1 MKESI
6 TVENFLGVGNFQGKL
21 EKPSPGFYR
30 LVAED
35 GSLTLLLLDTMHW
48 FPQYKIEE
56 IMDAVES
63 WKQGQEFT
71 VVTTVSSPDGSMG
84 NAVTNLVGPLIID
97 WQTRRMRQFVMH
109 SGLYPLQARLFQEG
123 GVK

>member
-1 MKESI
+1 MKNI
-6 TVENFLGVGNFQGKL
+6 FTVENLLGVGNFQGKL
-21 EKPSPGFYR
+21 EQPAAGFYR

-35 GSLTLLLLDTMHW
+35 DSLTLLLLDTMQW
-48 FPQYKIEE
+48 FPQYRIDE
-56 IMDAVES
+56 IMEAVET

-71 VVTTVSSPDGSMG
+71 VVTTVNSPDGSMG
-84 NAVTNLVGPLIID
+84 NAVTNLAGPLIID
-97 WQTRRMRQFVMH
+97 WQARRMRQFVMH